1 MRNTIPYTSFTGVSE
16 QICAQGNAVEFI
28 QPWYSPISTT
38 PNNTGMAVGGIGS
51 TFTLTPLGNTPS
63 FAFIPGIY
71 IDNNDNQFNFND
83 FFVSVA
89 DELSTDKLAIAHLDK
104 LAQHLHFYPALF
116 QGKILDTSTSER
128 ALSGL
133 IQAVK
138 SGHFYAENQPQFVK
152 WAIEFTTKTQAEITA
167 DPHSTR
173 TQLLVVLDFFNG
185 LVINNSAKRV
195 SLTAQSDRTG
205 IDAIAEREIEYQVL
219 YPMAQYRYSAFSEI
233 GIQRKVVSPI
243 VRGDKRLCSLPIHW
257 NEFEVTNLSDK
268 PKTVTLVQSL
278 KNLIGSTY
286 AKQRPGVQDSA
297 CTLTQ
302 NPVKQSHTG
311 YEVQVGET
319 HGFSG
324 VKLANQSP
332 YQSDV
337 DGEVLFG
344 AQTERS
350 LLKNQSVTVS
360 TKPSVYTVNENETVI
375 DALNTGRV
383 NAHFDSGI
391 YSGREALS
399 ALVTVQLDLE
409 PNQSLSVRFVQVMDH
424 NKILLQDWQSEK
436 AYSQFYQKEHRS
448 VAIMEEVLPSIDT
461 IEQRIITEQS
471 HYLDQAK
478 KAIGDNASA
487 VSFATMAMNTLSFLA
502 ESTVWDVTDK
512 FLVKECVDYPFFNSL
527 DVYFYGSFS
536 LLYLLPELDGC
547 VMKEFSNAIL
557 AEDVTKRRFWEYED
571 KPHAELIDA
580 KYEGVRAIRGAVIH
594 DLGSPFD
601 IQPDA
606 YTWHN
611 VKEWKDLAPKYVL
624 MVFRHFKQTNDF
636 SVVESC
642 WQAVRESIEYLT
654 NLIEEG
660 DVLPLTR
667 GTDDTFD
674 NLASHGISVYCAS
687 LWVAGLYAGAEL
699 AKLMGRE
706 ELETEYSDLADKAL
720 SVLEQGLWDEQKG
733 YFHFYITPI
742 QTKHLTGTGF
752 QELATIGLHL
762 TGNRVVDKDILN
774 EYLDGVQANLNE
786 SKVQSRYQA
795 KRLLV
800 DIAPLA
806 FSSEYNTIIEMDSDN
821 SFGDALLAD
830 SYLKLLGLNGLF
842 SQDKVERAL
851 DYVYETNYKI
861 NSPKLGI
868 ANMTLENGMPHDAFQ
883 AQDVWIGVQF
893 SVASALRLSGK
904 NDQAVEL
911 MDTVYDALYHQSKI
925 PFAAPEGFNCSVTV
939 SADDLVSEFS
949 ISSAVANEWHT
960 QLCKTECLLTDRR
973 VNPFI
978 TSEIET
984 FTKLVAPIIDSG
996 HVASLHV
1003 WLQNTGLKYT
1013 AGRYFRPGMIFA
1025 YLPEALQ
1032 QR

>member
-1 MRNTIPYTSFTGVSE
+1 MMRNTIPYTSFTGVSE

-71 IDNNDNQFNFND
+71 IDNNDNQFNLNN
-83 FFVSVA
+83 FFASVS
-89 DELSTDKLAIAHLDK
+89 DKLSLDNLAITDLDK
-104 LAQHLHFYPALF
+104 LEQFLHFYPANFL
-116 QGKILDTSTSER
+116 GKPLNVSTPES
-128 ALSGL
+128 ALTL
-133 IQAVK
+133 IKESLK
-138 SGHFYAENQPQFVK
+138 SGDFYLENEKNFTK
-152 WAIEFTTKTQAEITA
+152 WKIEFTEKTAASIKLDSQSV
-167 DPHSTR
+167 D
-173 TQLLVVLDFFNG
+173 TQLMVALDFFNG
-185 LVINNSAKRV
+185 LLINSSSQTV
-195 SLTAQSDRTG
+195 SLTAQSVHEG
-205 IDAIAEREIEYQVL
+205 IDAVSESDIEYQVL
-219 YPMAQYRYSAFSEI
+219 YPMAQYQYSAFSEI
-233 GIQRKVVSPI
+233 SIQRKVVSPI
-243 VRGDKRLCSLPIHW
+243 VRGDKKLCSLPMHW
-257 NEFEVTNLSDK
+257 NEFEVTNRTDK
-268 PKTVTLVQSL
+268 PKSVTLVQSL
-278 KNLIGSTY
+278 KNLIGSNY
-286 AKQRPGVQDSA
+286 VKQRPGVQDSS

-302 NPVKQSHTG
+302 NPVKQSHSG
-311 YEVQVGET
+311 YENNNGSS
-319 HGFSG
+319 HRFSG
-324 VKLANQSP
+324 VKLESQSP

-337 DGEVLFG
+337 DGEILFG
-344 AQTERS
+344 AHVEQS
-350 LLKNQSVTVS
+350 LLENQSVTVS
-360 TKPSVYTVNENETVI
+360 TKPSVYCANEQGAIV

-391 YSGREALS
+391 YSGREALA
-399 ALVTVQLDLE
+399 ALVTVQIDLE
-409 PNQSLSVRFVQVMDH
+409 PHQAISVRFVQVMDH
-424 NKILLQDWQSEK
+424 SKIMLQDWQSEK
-436 AYSQFYQKEHRS
+436 AYTQFYEKEHRS
-448 VAIMEEVLPSIDT
+448 AKIMEDVLPSIDM
-461 IEQRIITEQS
+461 IEQRIISEQES
-471 HYLDQAK
+471 YLKQAK
-478 KAIGDNASA
+478 QAMGESSSAI
-487 VSFATMAMNTLSFLA
+487 SFATMAMNTLSFLA
-502 ESTVWDVTDK
+502 ESTVWDSKDK

-557 AEDVTKRRFWEYED
+557 AEDATKRRFWEYED
-571 KPHAELIDA
+571 KPSAELIDA

-624 MVFRHFKQTNDF
+624 MVLRHFKQTNDF
-636 SVVESC
+636 SIVESC
-642 WQAVRESIEYLT
+642 WQAVKESIQYLV

-660 DVLPLTR
+660 DALPLTR

-687 LWVAGLYAGAEL
+687 LWVAGLYAGSEL
-699 AKLMGRE
+699 AKLMNE
-706 ELETEYSDLADKAL
+706 HELAIDYSDRASNAL
-720 SVLEQGLWDEQKG
+720 SVLERGLWDEQKG
-733 YFHFYITPI
+733 YFHFYVTPI
-742 QTKHLTGTGF
+742 QAKHLTGESF
-752 QELATIGLHL
+752 QELATLGLNL
-762 TGNRVVDKDILN
+762 TGNCVVDKDILN
-774 EYLDGVQANLNE
+774 EYLDCAHESSNE
-786 SKVQSRYQA
+786 SKILSRYQA
-795 KRLLV
+795 KQRLV

-806 FSSEYNTIIEMDSDN
+806 FTAEYNSIIEMDSDN

-842 SQDKVERAL
+842 SKDKVERAL
-851 DYVYETNYKI
+851 DYVFETNYKI

-904 NDQAVEL
+904 NEQAIEL

-939 SADDLVSEFS
+939 SLADLMAEFS
-949 ISSAVANEWHT
+949 ISETLAYQWHA
-960 QLCKTECLLTDRR
+960 LLTQTGCLFEDQR

-978 TSEIET
+978 TPDIKT
-984 FTKLVAPIIDSG
+984 FGQLISPIIADEY
-996 HVASLHV
+996 VAKLHV

-1025 YLPEALQ
+1025 YLPEVLH
-1032 QR
+1032 